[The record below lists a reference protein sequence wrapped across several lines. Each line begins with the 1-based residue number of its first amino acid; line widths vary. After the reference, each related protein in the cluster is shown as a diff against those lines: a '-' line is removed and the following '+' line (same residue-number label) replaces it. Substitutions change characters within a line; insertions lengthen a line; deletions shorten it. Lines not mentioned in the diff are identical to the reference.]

1 MSGRIWIISLTSF
14 WFLLCEHGYP
24 YNAYIVKQFC
34 KSNNEYVYIVYQT
47 TCLSKGLVK
56 HQSINQK
63 VLILQK
69 WQQWLITV
77 CFEIHQNIIMISMMM
92 MNSVN
97 KIWEFNIIDL
107 IVFVNFKQ
115 QIITAISK
123 ITNKIQVQII
133 FLSFQNWRYSRWV
146 KTTLCK
152 TQEMGNHVIGI
163 MVHLECVVARGVE
176 L

>member
-1 MSGRIWIISLTSF
+1 
-14 WFLLCEHGYP
+14 
-24 YNAYIVKQFC
+24 
-34 KSNNEYVYIVYQT
+34 
-47 TCLSKGLVK
+47 
-56 HQSINQK
+56 
-63 VLILQK
+63 
-69 WQQWLITV
+69 
-77 CFEIHQNIIMISMMM
+77 MM

-146 KTTLCK
+146 KITLCK